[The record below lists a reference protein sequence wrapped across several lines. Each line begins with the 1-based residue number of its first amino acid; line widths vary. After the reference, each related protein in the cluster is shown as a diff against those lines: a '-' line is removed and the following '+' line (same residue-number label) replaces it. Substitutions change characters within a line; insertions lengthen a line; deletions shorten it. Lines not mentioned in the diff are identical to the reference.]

1 MDALFRLEEGSV
13 ADVVGEL
20 GDESIHDSVR
30 VTLRNLEKKGF
41 VEHREQDQRYVYR
54 PALQPER
61 ARKSAMT
68 HLLRTFFHDSPS
80 SAILAFLD
88 MNAGG
93 LSEEELEE
101 IQARIDAAAT
111 GTGVDDGDG
120 PEGAGE
126 G

>member
-13 ADVVGEL
+13 AEVVAEL
-20 GDESIHDSVR
+20 GNESIHDSVR

-41 VEHREQDQRYVYR
+41 VEHREEEQRYVYR

-61 ARKSAMT
+61 ARESAMA

-88 MNAGG
+88 MNAGS

-101 IQARIDAAAT
+101 IQARIDAEAT
-111 GTGVDDGDG
+111 GTGAEDGNGSD
-120 PEGAGE
+120 GAGE
-126 G
+126 R